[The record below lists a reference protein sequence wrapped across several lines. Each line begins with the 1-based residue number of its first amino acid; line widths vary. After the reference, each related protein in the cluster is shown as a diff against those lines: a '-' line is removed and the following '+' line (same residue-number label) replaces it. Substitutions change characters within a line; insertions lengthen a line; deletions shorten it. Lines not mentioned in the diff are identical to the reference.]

1 MAKKPFPWGILRR
14 VIQGVAF
21 FGFLVL
27 WVTTAGLALSAIWG
41 RLPIALD
48 PLLAMAA
55 VIAGRTLHVSLI
67 LSLVVLGF
75 TFVFGRSWCG
85 WICPVGTTL
94 DLFHFRKKSK
104 KIGFSI
110 PENFRKIKF
119 VLLTVI
125 LIAALFG
132 NLSLLILDPMTLWVR
147 TLTGGIG
154 PILNIAF
161 TAAEQWISNIPW
173 LVPSLIKLDTVVRP
187 AIFPVEAIGVRLVW
201 LPLLLFSILILLN
214 ILAERF
220 WCRYLCP
227 LGGLLGWISRVS
239 LVKRTAQ
246 SGCTQC
252 GNCSRICP
260 TGTIDPVRDFASD
273 PAECTLC
280 MDCLRACPTSQIGF
294 HAGKVHPEKLPYDL
308 GRREFLVSGGAA
320 LMGLALLET
329 EKLTRSVPVNLLR
342 PPGVLTDE
350 FLQKCLRCGLCV
362 RACPTGALQP
372 SIKEAGI
379 GGLFTPVLIPRLGYC
394 LYSCNDCGQV
404 CPTGAIPA
412 LSPKIKQTQV
422 IGIASIDQNRC
433 LPWADGIPCIVCEEM
448 CPLPDK
454 AITLESK
461 EVINPDGS
469 ISKLQLPR
477 VHRKKC
483 IGCGICENKCPVEG
497 KAAIQ
502 VFQGNHFG

>member
-1 MAKKPFPWGILRR
+1 
-14 VIQGVAF
+14 
-21 FGFLVL
+21 
-27 WVTTAGLALSAIWG
+27 
-41 RLPIALD
+41 
-48 PLLAMAA
+48 MAA

-94 DLFHFRKKSK
+94 DIFRFRKKSK
-104 KIGFSI
+104 KIGISI
-110 PENFRKIKF
+110 PVNFRKIKF
-119 VLLTVI
+119 ILLTVI

-154 PILNIAF
+154 PVLNIAF
-161 TAAEQWISNIPW
+161 TTVEHWLSNIPW

-187 AIFPVEAIGVRLVW
+187 AIFPVEAIGVQLVW

-246 SGCTQC
+246 SGCTRC
-252 GNCSRICP
+252 GKCSRVCP
-260 TGTIDPVRDFASD
+260 TGTIDPTRDYASD

-280 MDCLRACPTSQIGF
+280 MDCLGACPTNQIGF
-294 HAGKVHPEKLPYDL
+294 HTGKVHPEKMPYDL
-308 GRREFLVSGGAA
+308 GRRDFIISGSAA

-329 EKLTRSVPVNLLR
+329 EKLARPVPVNLLR
-342 PPGVLTDE
+342 PPGVLPDE

-372 SIKEAGI
+372 AIKEAGI

-394 LYSCNDCGQV
+394 LYSCSDCGQV

-412 LSPKIKQTQV
+412 LSLAQKQNQV
-422 IGIASIDQNRC
+422 IGIAFIDQNRC
-433 LPWADGIPCIVCEEM
+433 LPWADGISCIVCEEM

-454 AITLESK
+454 AITLVNK
-461 EVINPDGS
+461 DVVNPDGTL
-469 ISKLQLPR
+469 SKLQLPR
-477 VHRKKC
+477 VHRKK
-483 IGCGICENKCPVEG
+483 
-497 KAAIQ
+497 
-502 VFQGNHFG
+502 